1 MEKLSEGEDERG
13 HHEGKEDADET
24 SEMFLIVFVVG
35 VPTMVFGRCHARP
48 PESSC
53 SVWM

>member
-1 MEKLSEGEDERG
+1 MDELAESECEGG
-13 HHEGKEDADET
+13 HHEGKEEVEEEG
-24 SEMFLIVFVVG
+24 EMLLIFFVVG
-35 VPTMVFGRCHARP
+35 VPAVILGGCHVRP